1 MSGTTREPLARTNE
15 RVSDEASRV
24 GPAGFAR
31 LLRAVVLPEQHVTDA
46 QDFRPVKTPSC
57 SSRKA
62 LIAVA
67 FALTTALVWPLSAQ
81 APDAAAH
88 KAWMNDASDAQDDYR
103 FAVSEKDQKAA
114 VESLVKLEA
123 LMAKTEDY
131 WTAKKMADGVKLAK
145 ESRALAAQ
153 AQAAAKRG
161 DTAAAGQSFDK
172 MGASCN
178 SCHELHLEKR

>member
-1 MSGTTREPLARTNE
+1 MSGTARC
-15 RVSDEASRV
+15 SDK
-24 GPAGFAR
+24 
-31 LLRAVVLPEQHVTDA
+31 
-46 QDFRPVKTPSC
+46 KT
-57 SSRKA
+57 

-67 FALTTALVWPLSAQ
+67 FALTTAIVWPIAAQ

-88 KAWMNDASDAQDDYR
+88 KAWMNDASDAQEDYR

-145 ESRALAAQ
+145 ESRAFAAQ
-153 AQAAAKRG
+153 AQVAAKRG

>member
-1 MSGTTREPLARTNE
+1 MSRTTGCSNKRT
-15 RVSDEASRV
+15 
-24 GPAGFAR
+24 
-31 LLRAVVLPEQHVTDA
+31 
-46 QDFRPVKTPSC
+46 
-57 SSRKA
+57 

-67 FALTTALVWPLSAQ
+67 FALTTALVWPIAAQ

-88 KAWMNDASDAQDDYR
+88 KAWMNDASDAQEDYR

-114 VESLVKLEA
+114 VEALVKLEA

-131 WTAKKMADGVKLAK
+131 WTAKKVADGVKLAK

-178 SCHELHLEKR
+178 TCHDLHLEKR

>member
-1 MSGTTREPLARTNE
+1 MSGTTRCSNKK
-15 RVSDEASRV
+15 
-24 GPAGFAR
+24 R
-31 LLRAVVLPEQHVTDA
+31 L
-46 QDFRPVKTPSC
+46 
-57 SSRKA
+57 
-62 LIAVA
+62 IGIA
-67 FALTTALVWPLSAQ
+67 FALTTSLVWPISAQ

-88 KAWMNDASDAQDDYR
+88 KAWMNDASDAQEDYR
-103 FAVSEKDQKAA
+103 FALSEKDQKAV

-153 AQAAAKRG
+153 AQAAARRG

-172 MGASCN
+172 MGVSCN

>member
-1 MSGTTREPLARTNE
+1 MGGTTR
-15 RVSDEASRV
+15 
-24 GPAGFAR
+24 
-31 LLRAVVLPEQHVTDA
+31 
-46 QDFRPVKTPSC
+46 C
-57 SSRKA
+57 SNKKR

-67 FALTTALVWPLSAQ
+67 FALTTTLAWPTSAQ

-88 KAWMNDASDAQDDYR
+88 KAWMNDASDAQEDYR

-161 DTAAAGQSFDK
+161 DVAAAGQSFDK
-172 MGASCN
+172 MGVSCN

>member
-1 MSGTTREPLARTNE
+1 MSGTTRCSNK
-15 RVSDEASRV
+15 
-24 GPAGFAR
+24 
-31 LLRAVVLPEQHVTDA
+31 
-46 QDFRPVKTPSC
+46 KTLV
-57 SSRKA
+57 A
-62 LIAVA
+62 AA
-67 FALTTALVWPLSAQ
+67 FALTTALVWPISAQ

-88 KAWMNDASDAQDDYR
+88 KAWMNDASDAQEDYR